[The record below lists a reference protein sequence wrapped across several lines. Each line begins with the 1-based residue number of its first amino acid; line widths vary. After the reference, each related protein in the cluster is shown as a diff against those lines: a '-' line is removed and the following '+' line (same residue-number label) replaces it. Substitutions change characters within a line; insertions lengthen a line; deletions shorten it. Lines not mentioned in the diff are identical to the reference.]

1 MDVDVGGFVDVD
13 EYVDVDGFV
22 DVDVDGFVDVNGE
35 ETLVSKFCY
44 RHWKAPF

>member
-1 MDVDVGGFVDVD
+1 MDVNGFADVDGFVDVD
-13 EYVDVDGFV
+13 EY
-22 DVDVDGFVDVNGE
+22 VDVDGFVDVNGE

>member
-1 MDVDVGGFVDVD
+1 MDVNGFADVDGFVDVDVGGF
-13 EYVDVDGFV
+13 
-22 DVDVDGFVDVNGE
+22 VDVDGFVDVNGE

>member
-1 MDVDVGGFVDVD
+1 MDVNGFA
-13 EYVDVDGFV
+13 
-22 DVDVDGFVDVNGE
+22 DVDGFVDVNGE